1 MYMIIQFDLFFLL
14 DNLKNKKY
22 MNFTG
27 NENHEI
33 SLNEAAELTQR
44 FRDNLPVID
53 NTIAEY
59 FGKSALEDLLSQQD
73 CIGIRVYY
81 GIDSDMKKHLVIVGV
96 NEEGNDLYNGALM
109 ELGKPCPP
117 ICPDSNPL
125 NS

>member
-1 MYMIIQFDLFFLL
+1 
-14 DNLKNKKY
+14 

-44 FRDNLPVID
+44 FRDNMPVID

-81 GIDSDMKKHLVIVGV
+81 GIDSDMNKKLVIVGV
-96 NEEGNDLYNGALM
+96 NSDGNDLYEGALM
-109 ELGKPCPP
+109 EKGTICPP
-117 ICPDSNPL
+117 YCPSSNPL
-125 NS
+125 NSDI

>member
-1 MYMIIQFDLFFLL
+1 
-14 DNLKNKKY
+14 

-33 SLNEAAELTQR
+33 SLNEAAEMTQR

-81 GIDSDMKKHLVIVGV
+81 GIDSDMKKRLVIVGV
-96 NEEGNDLYNGALM
+96 NDEGNDLYNGNLM
-109 ELGKPCPP
+109 EVGGICPP
-117 ICPDSNPL
+117 NCSASNPL
-125 NS
+125 NSNY

>member
-1 MYMIIQFDLFFLL
+1 MYILTQIDLVFLL
-14 DNLKNKKY
+14 DNLKIKKN
-22 MNFTG
+22 MIFTG

-59 FGKSALEDLLSQQD
+59 FGKSALEDVLSQQD
-73 CIGIRVYY
+73 CVGIRVYY
-81 GIDSDMKKHLVIVGV
+81 GIDSEMKKHLVIVGV
-96 NEEGNDLYNGALM
+96 NSDGNDLYEGALM
-109 ELGKPCPP
+109 EMTIPCPP
-117 ICPDSNPL
+117 VCSTSNPL

>member
-1 MYMIIQFDLFFLL
+1 
-14 DNLKNKKY
+14 
-22 MNFTG
+22 MNYTG

-33 SLNEAAELTQR
+33 SLNDAADLTQR

-59 FGKSALEDLLSQQD
+59 FSKSALENLLNQQN
-73 CIGIRVYY
+73 CVGIRVYY

-96 NEEGNDLYNGALM
+96 NSDGNDLYEGDLM
-109 ELGKPCPP
+109 ELGRECPP
-117 ICPDSNPL
+117 YCPDTNPL